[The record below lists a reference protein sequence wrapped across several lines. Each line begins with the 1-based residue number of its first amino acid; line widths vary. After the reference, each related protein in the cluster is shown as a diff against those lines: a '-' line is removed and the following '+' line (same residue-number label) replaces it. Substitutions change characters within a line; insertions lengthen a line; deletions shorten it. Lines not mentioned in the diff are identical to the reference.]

1 MLRMQMS
8 RFSFPVV
15 VLYIYSKLLMM
26 HNCTLKLLKDILHT
40 NESKKTQIYTHAR
53 KIFNIQDF

>member
-53 KIFNIQDF
+53 KIFNI